1 MSVTRAQLA
10 TLYPRAIPD
19 LLDGVAAAAPDV
31 LARFGISANPDRL
44 AYFLAQVGHESGGLT
59 INVENMNYSAR
70 RLTEVWPRRFPT
82 IAAAAPY
89 ANNPEKLANFTY
101 GGRMGNGP
109 PASGD
114 GFRFR
119 GRGLI
124 QITGR
129 DGYRSVASHA
139 GLPLEANPDLVTVPA
154 NALLCAAAF
163 WKWKD
168 LNPVCDARDFTRCT
182 IIINGGTVGIADRRE
197 WLDKARRVLAPPP
210 PVQPARRTRHVRPA
224 GAAARRLC
232 GGWCRRWRYRAA
244 HHRRDHGVSPVAGS
258 ATRADRCG
266 VAGGAGDCAV
276 AAATRPAQRQATRI
290 TAAPAHTCSRTG
302 SAKKIQP

>member
-1 MSVTRAQLA
+1 MPVTKAQLS

-19 LLDGVAAAAPDV
+19 LLSGVAAAAGDV
-31 LARFGISANPDRL
+31 LGRFGIADKPDRL

-59 INVENMNYSAR
+59 INAENLNYSAKR
-70 RLTEVWPRRFPT
+70 MTEVWPRRFPT
-82 IAAAAPY
+82 IAAAAPF
-89 ANNPEKLANFTY
+89 ANNPEKLANFVY

-129 DGYRSVASHA
+129 DGYREVGARA
-139 GLPLEANPDLVTVPA
+139 GLPMEADPDLVTVPG

-163 WKWKD
+163 WKWKG

-182 IIINGGTVGIADRRE
+182 IIINGGTTGIADRRE
-197 WLDKARRVLAPPP
+197 WLDKVRRVLAAPPP
-210 PVQPARRTRHVRPA
+210 APAAQPPAELVIRVQKALLRAGFAGV
-224 GAAARRLC
+224 GAADGDAGPRTL
-232 GGWCRRWRYRAA
+232 AA
-244 HHRRDHGVSPVAGS
+244 ITAFRQSRGLA
-258 ATRADRCG
+258 
-266 VAGGAGDCAV
+266 AGGIDAPLLKALG
-276 AAATRPAQRQATRI
+276 I
-290 TAAPAHTCSRTG
+290 TP
-302 SAKKIQP
+302 

>member
-82 IAAAAPY
+82 LADAAPY

-129 DGYRSVASHA
+129 DGYRSVASRA
-139 GLPLEANPDLVTVPA
+139 GLPLEANPDLVTEPA

-182 IIINGGTVGIADRRE
+182 IIINGGTIGIADRRE

-210 PVQPARRTRHVRPA
+210 PPVQPPA
-224 GAAARRLC
+224 ERVIRVQRALLRAGFAGVGAADGDIGPRTI
-232 GGWCRRWRYRAA
+232 AA
-244 HHRRDHGVSPVAGS
+244 
-258 ATRADRCG
+258 
-266 VAGGAGDCAV
+266 
-276 AAATRPAQRQATRI
+276 I
-290 TAAPAHTCSRTG
+290 TAFRQSRGLPPGLIDAALLAALGIAP
-302 SAKKIQP
+302 

>member
-10 TLYPRAIPD
+10 TLYPRAIPE
-19 LLDGVAAAAPDV
+19 LLDGVAAAASDV

-70 RLTEVWPRRFPT
+70 RMTEVWPRRFPT
-82 IAAAAPY
+82 VADAAPY

-109 PASGD
+109 PTSGD

-129 DGYRSVASHA
+129 DGYRSVASRA

-182 IIINGGTVGIADRRE
+182 IIINGGTTGIADRRE
-197 WLDKARRVLAPPP
+197 WLDKVRRVLAPPP
-210 PVQPARRTRHVRPA
+210 PEQPPAELVIRVQKALLRS
-224 GAAARRLC
+224 GF
-232 GGWCRRWRYRAA
+232 GWRYRAA
-244 HHRRDHGVSPVAGS
+244 DHRRDHGVSSVAGP
-258 ATRADRCG
+258 AAGAGRCRA
-266 VAGGAGDCAV
+266 AGIAGDCAL
-276 AAATRPAQRQATRI
+276 AAARRPAHRQATRI
-290 TAAPAHTCSRTG
+290 TTAPAQTCSRTG
-302 SAKKIQP
+302 SEKKIQP

>member
-19 LLDGVAAAAPDV
+19 LLDGVAAAVPDV

-59 INVENMNYSAR
+59 INVENLNYSAR
-70 RLTEVWPRRFPT
+70 RMTEVWPRRFPT
-82 IAAAAPY
+82 IADAAPY
-89 ANNPEKLANFTY
+89 ANNPEKLANFVY

-129 DGYRSVASHA
+129 DGYRSVASRA

-182 IIINGGTVGIADRRE
+182 IIINGGTTGIADRRE
-197 WLDKARRVLAPPP
+197 WLDKVRRVLAPPP
-210 PVQPARRTRHVRPA
+210 PPAQPPAELVIRVQRALLRAGFAGV
-224 GAAARRLC
+224 GAADGDIGPRTT
-232 GGWCRRWRYRAA
+232 AA
-244 HHRRDHGVSPVAGS
+244 
-258 ATRADRCG
+258 
-266 VAGGAGDCAV
+266 
-276 AAATRPAQRQATRI
+276 I
-290 TAAPAHTCSRTG
+290 TAFRQSRG
-302 SAKKIQP
+302 LPPGLVDAALLAALGIVP